1 MPLILGI
8 VASGNYPRV
17 TNSYQSIQTVTVGS
31 GGSSSISFTSIPS
44 TFKHL
49 QIRAISKN
57 SSSGNTNSVLSLNGN
72 AIGYR
77 HYIYGDGS
85 STGAGAAAN
94 GEGVMS
100 ATSTAANVFGAFVM
114 DILDYTNTNKNKT
127 VRVLQGVD
135 ANGSGVV
142 SFNSFLYSTNTNAI
156 TSLTLT
162 SSGTNF
168 VQYSSFAL
176 YGIKG

>member
-17 TNSYQSIQTVTVGS
+17 TNSYESIATVLVGS
-31 GGSSSISFTSIPS
+31 GGSSSISFSSIPS
-44 TFKHL
+44 TFTHL

-57 SSSGNTNSVLSLNGN
+57 SSSINSNSVLSLNGN

-77 HYIYGDGS
+77 HFLFGNGS

-94 GEGVMS
+94 GEGVIS
-100 ATSTAANVFGAFVM
+100 ATSSVSNVFGAFVM

-135 ANGSGVV
+135 ENGSGVMA
-142 SFNSFLYSTNTNAI
+142 FNSFLYSTNTNAI

-162 SSGTNF
+162 SSGTSF
-168 VQYSSFAL
+168 VQHSQFAL